1 MTCRWLFN
9 AGDDDHGDC
18 DDCNDHD
25 DHDDKD
31 IYYHDCDYDDNM

>member
-18 DDCNDHD
+18 NDCG